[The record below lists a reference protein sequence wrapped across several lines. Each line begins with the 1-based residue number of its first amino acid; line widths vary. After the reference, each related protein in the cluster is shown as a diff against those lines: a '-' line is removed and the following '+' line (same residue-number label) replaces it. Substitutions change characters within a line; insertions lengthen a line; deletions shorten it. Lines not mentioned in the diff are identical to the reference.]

1 MKLSF
6 DFTFQ
11 PFLVLTKVGTASAM
25 PDAFWPWWIVERV
38 EEKRS
43 VEVWQLCY
51 SSGGSADGGINFEH
65 RVC

>member
-11 PFLVLTKVGTASAM
+11 LFLVLTKVGTASAM

-38 EEKRS
+38 QKKRS
-43 VEVWQLCY
+43 VE
-51 SSGGSADGGINFEH
+51 E
-65 RVC
+65 